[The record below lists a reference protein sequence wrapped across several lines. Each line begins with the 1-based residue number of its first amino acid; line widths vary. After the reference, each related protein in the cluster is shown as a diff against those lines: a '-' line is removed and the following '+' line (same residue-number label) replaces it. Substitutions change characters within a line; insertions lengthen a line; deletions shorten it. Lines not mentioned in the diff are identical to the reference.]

1 MQHHSER
8 ANDYPAPVNEVTPAV
23 YTMGKTI
30 SEKRVKELRK
40 TFDADP
46 SAKLAQN
53 AVSNNELLEVALDR
67 DLVQEIDFSFSIK
80 LDKWKVT
87 HQKRSGR
94 CWLFATLNLFR
105 PSTMKKMNV
114 KNFEFSQAHIHF
126 WDKFERA
133 NHFYEAIIETAERP
147 VDDRTIGFLLG
158 DPIGDGGQWNMA
170 MNLIRKHGLV
180 PKSAYPESQSSSS
193 TRYMNANLKDILR
206 TGACEIR
213 EILDS
218 GGSSA
223 DARAHKDSRL
233 ADIWRILCIH
243 LGTPPEKFDWQWE
256 DKDGKLH
263 RKGMMTPQ
271 EFAEEFVEIDWED
284 YVCIVNDP
292 RNDYYQT
299 YTVDYLQNVA
309 GGPPVVYLNVPSD
322 EMKGITQ
329 SLLEDG
335 LPVWMGCDV
344 GKQMHRKR
352 GLWDAKLFDFGALYG
367 AEFGMNKANR
377 LRFSQTMMTHAM
389 LFTGVDV
396 VDGKPRRWRVEN
408 SWGAEQSG
416 RKGFY
421 TMNDS
426 WYDEHMF
433 EIACPSKYLS
443 DEMKAGM
450 MTEPVVLPAWDPM
463 GSLAKD
469 EAFQ

>member
-1 MQHHSER
+1 
-8 ANDYPAPVNEVTPAV
+8 
-23 YTMGKTI
+23 MGKTVT
-30 SEKRVKELRK
+30 KKQLKEFRK
-40 TFDADP
+40 SFAADP
-46 SAKLAQN
+46 SAKMAQN
-53 AVSNNELLEVALDR
+53 AVANNDLLDVALDR
-67 DLVQEIDFSFSIK
+67 ALVQDIDFSFSTK

-87 HQKRSGR
+87 NQRRSGR

-105 PSTMKKMNV
+105 PSTMAKLNV
-114 KNFEFSQAHIHF
+114 KNFEFSQSHIHF

-133 NHFYEAIIETAERP
+133 NHFYEAIIDTADRP

-180 PKSAYPESQSSSS
+180 PKSAYPESKSSSN
-193 TRYMNANLKDILR
+193 TRWMNANLKDILR
-206 TGACEIR
+206 SGASEIR
-213 EILDS
+213 AILED
-218 GGSSA
+218 GGTA
-223 DARAHKDSRL
+223 AEARAHKESRL

-256 DKDGKLH
+256 DKDGKFH
-263 RKGMMTPQ
+263 RRGVITPQ
-271 EFAEEFVEIDWED
+271 EFAAEYVEIDWEN

-292 RNDYYQT
+292 RNEYYRT

-309 GGPPVVYLNVPSD
+309 GGPPVVYLNVPSS

-329 SLLEDG
+329 KLLEDG

-344 GKQMHRKR
+344 GKQMHRQR

-367 AEFGMNKANR
+367 AEFGMDKANR
-377 LRFSQTMMTHAM
+377 LRFGQTMMTHAM

-408 SWGAEQSG
+408 SWGDKDSG
-416 RKGFY
+416 RKGYY

-426 WYDEHMF
+426 WYDEYMF
-433 EIACPSKYLS
+433 EIAAPRSYLS
-443 DEMKAGM
+443 NA
-450 MTEPVVLPAWDPM
+450 MTDGLETDPIVLPAWDPM
-463 GSLAKD
+463 GSLAT
-469 EAFQ
+469 EFFA